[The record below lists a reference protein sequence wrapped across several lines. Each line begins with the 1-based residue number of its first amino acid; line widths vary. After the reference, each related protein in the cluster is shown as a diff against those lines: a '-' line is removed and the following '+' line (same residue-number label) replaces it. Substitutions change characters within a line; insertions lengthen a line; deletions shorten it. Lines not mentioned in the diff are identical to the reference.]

1 MGPAPS
7 HCMAGY
13 QALASRLMR
22 IRLRFCSGIRK
33 IATRRPR
40 AMLYQGSP
48 YSCSVPRPGAA
59 HPAGRVRAAGA
70 QAELWGGISQGLP
83 PGTGDRMALQKHP
96 SYVCRAGCQHPGYLR
111 SPGRPPSLPAL
122 PAARAGMH
130 QPAADQ
136 THASSQTGR
145 QLPAA
150 GCSNPACQGPAEVSA
165 VLPASSVGRG
175 FRQPLAQGW
184 DAAASSLTHQG
195 KGVS

>member
-13 QALASRLMR
+13 QALASQVMR
-22 IRLRFCSGIRK
+22 IHLRFCSGMRK
-33 IATRRPR
+33 TAARRPR

-48 YSCSVPRPGAA
+48 HSCSVPPARSRAPIQKGTGRALGRHLPRARTRDRGQDGPAETSQLCVPGWLPASRLPPLPWPA
-59 HPAGRVRAAGA
+59 TLPAGPASCPRRNAPAGSGSDTCLLPDGQAAA
-70 QAELWGGISQGLP
+70 
-83 PGTGDRMALQKHP
+83 
-96 SYVCRAGCQHPGYLR
+96 CC
-111 SPGRPPSLPAL
+111 
-122 PAARAGMH
+122 
-130 QPAADQ
+130 
-136 THASSQTGR
+136 
-145 QLPAA
+145 

-175 FRQPLAQGW
+175 LRQPLTQGW